1 MLMIYLNKTEYIP
14 LVEPDIKQIFSSNGM
29 TFSDSAFKEIIL
41 TAVGTQAITND
52 QRRACCRAPDKLMFA
67 WTFK

>member
-1 MLMIYLNKTEYIP
+1 MIYLNKAEYIP
-14 LVEPDIKQIFSSNGM
+14 LVEPDIKQIFSSSGM

-52 QRRACCRAPDKLMFA
+52 QRRASCRAPDKLMFA
-67 WTFK
+67 WSFK